1 MKQIIIMI
9 VILLIIF
16 TGAWYIQKFLDDTS
30 YELVNELEDLKTGL
44 EEDINEEKLKEKSN
58 EVYGQWKD
66 MSERWSV
73 IVLHD
78 ELDLIETSIIKV
90 KSKIEVGNLDE
101 SKEDVDTSIF
111 LLKHIAEKEK
121 TSLKN
126 IF

>member
-44 EEDINEEKLKEKSN
+44 EENEKEEKLREKSN
-58 EVYGQWKD
+58 EVYGQWKNI
-66 MSERWSV
+66 SERWSV